1 MGANDIARWAREFY
15 PVFQREGLIIDLR
28 YNRGGS
34 IDSWIIEKLQRRAW
48 HFWQSRQSDALSWNQ
63 QLAFRGHVVAII
75 DAETYSDGET
85 MAQGLRRLGIAP
97 LIGTTT
103 AGAGIWLSD
112 QNRLRDNGIARA
124 AESGVF
130 VHDGPGSKGEH
141 NWITEGTGV
150 KPDMEVDNPPNATF
164 KGEDAQLDAA
174 IAYLMD
180 KMAKDP
186 MRIPALPPFPAKSK
200 P

>member
-1 MGANDIARWAREFY
+1 MNRFARNFLAF
-15 PVFQREGLIIDLR
+15 
-28 YNRGGS
+28 
-34 IDSWIIEKLQRRAW
+34 A
-48 HFWQSRQSDALSWNQ
+48 A
-63 QLAFRGHVVAII
+63 QLATFGTAAIVYGTEGYYRQPSISNDSVIFVAEG
-75 DAETYSDGET
+75 DLWRASLDGGTAQRLTSNLAAESNP
-85 MAQGLRRLGIAP
+85 AP

-130 VHDGPGSKGEH
+130 VQDGPGSKGEH

-150 KPDMEVDNPPNATF
+150 KPDMEVDNLPHASF

-174 IAYLMD
+174 IGYLMD
-180 KMAKDP
+180 KMTKELLKMPVLPAFPIKAKP
-186 MRIPALPPFPAKSK
+186 
-200 P
+200 